1 MSENK
6 NSDFDFRNADTPE
19 KVKFFLNAGFSFSN
33 AYHYTTLET
42 LHKIFSN
49 KTLRMSQMSKM
60 NDLKESTIAEGCN
73 DYFFCMTKESTSVE
87 NFGMWAM
94 YGKIKEFDKNNLD
107 SKAKAKTLGVKIQ
120 FSKKVID
127 NLRNDLGLSFYKV
140 GYVDLFSDTSIVYN
154 GEKNTK
160 VHINIKNKILAGY
173 IKDNAWKYEKEFR
186 LRKSVIENNDN
197 NFIDIPI
204 SDEILKQL
212 IVYPNPLSSVEE
224 CRKIFNDLNS
234 DIEKSKI
241 IPYFEK
247 NKYENTY
254 I

>member
-1 MSENK
+1 MEKLK
-6 NSDFDFRNADTPE
+6 NS
-19 KVKFFLNAGFSFSN
+19 
-33 AYHYTTLET
+33 
-42 LHKIFSN
+42 
-49 KTLRMSQMSKM
+49 
-60 NDLKESTIAEGCN
+60 
-73 DYFFCMTKESTSVE
+73 
-87 NFGMWAM
+87 
-94 YGKIKEFDKNNLD
+94 DKNNLD

-160 VHINIKNKILAGY
+160 FHINIKNKILAGY

-186 LRKSVIENNDN
+186 LRKSVIENDDN